1 MNSKNPTS
9 KPEISPL
16 TNTPSVPPTLPSAEL
31 TFNEAPLL
39 GLAPGLSLLA
49 PPKPIKKMNDEELR
63 TWHSKL
69 RDHKN
74 YQTLQSHL
82 ALVGTTVVAKPSK
95 SSKPKVDISEF
106 Q

>member
-1 MNSKNPTS
+1 MNSNEPTS
-9 KPEISPL
+9 NVETSPL
-16 TNTPSVPPTLPSAEL
+16 TKSQSATAPLTLAE
-31 TFNEAPLL
+31 NEAPLL

-49 PPKPIKKMNDEELR
+49 PSKPLKEMTDEELR

-74 YQTLQSHL
+74 YQTLQAHL
-82 ALVGTTVVAKPSK
+82 ALVGTSVTAPKK
-95 SSKPKVDISEF
+95 ATKPKVDISEF